1 MRSVDGDN
9 TFQPLGP
16 AKPRPAPA
24 APTLPQPTGTPGIV
38 RNPDGRLGT
47 NFPENDGANATVPP
61 FPYYGNWQTWGRAI
75 ESIRRGR

>member
-16 AKPRPAPA
+16 AKSRPAAPA
-24 APTLPQPTGTPGIV
+24 AQPQPTGTPGIV
-38 RNPDGRLGT
+38 RKPDGTLGT
-47 NFPENDGANATVPP
+47 NIPENEGANATVPP